1 MTSYWAEARSA
12 AHTLSKWPGS
22 PRKPNQK
29 SRPRAARLSPM
40 STSQNE
46 KGLRRIIRSA
56 SAYVPQ
62 VPKPKKKISLTEKFV
77 WSGIALFAYLI
88 MGQIPLYGVTDD
100 PQFDFLA
107 FARVIFAAQQ
117 GTLMELGIGPIVTA
131 GLLMQLLKGSDLIR
145 LDFKNPDDRS
155 LFTSATKIVTI
166 IVIVAEGA
174 LYGFSVYGPL
184 VAHVDIIPVVIAQ
197 LIFASFLVMLMDEMV
212 QKGWG
217 VGSGLSLFIMAG
229 IAQTILWSVFSP
241 VPATDG
247 PVGVLPF
254 TIDAVANGHGYDS
267 IFRSGQLASLFA
279 LSLTIAVIL
288 ILVYIEGI
296 HVDIPIVSTKYRGF
310 TAVYPI
316 KLLYTSVIPVILASA
331 LIANGVFMGQMMW
344 ANYNPNNTNPVF
356 NWIAQFDPN
365 QAQTPTGGILYYM
378 TSPRS
383 LDHVAQDPV
392 RALVYIIFFTGIV
405 TVFSRLWVELGGL
418 SAKNAAKNL
427 LDADVQVPGFRRSEG
442 SVENLLN
449 RYIPSLT
456 IISGVIIGLL
466 ASLSDVLNVFGSGTG
481 LLLMV
486 NIMVSYYQT
495 LVKEQIDTYMPKLAA
510 LLGRK

>member
-1 MTSYWAEARSA
+1 
-12 AHTLSKWPGS
+12 
-22 PRKPNQK
+22 
-29 SRPRAARLSPM
+29 M
-40 STSQNE
+40 STTQNE
-46 KGLRRIIRSA
+46 HGLRRFIRTA

-62 VPKPKKKISLTEKFV
+62 VPKPKKKITLTEKFA
-77 WSGIALFAYLI
+77 WTGIALLAYLV
-88 MGQIPLYGVTDD
+88 MGQIPLYGVTED
-100 PQFDFLA
+100 PRFDFLA

-155 LFTSATKIVTI
+155 LFTSATKIVTL

-174 LYGFSVYGPL
+174 LYGVSVYGPL
-184 VAHVDIIPVVIAQ
+184 VDGMHIVGVVIAQ
-197 LIFASFLVMLMDEMV
+197 LIFASVLVMLMDELV

-229 IAQTILWSVFSP
+229 ITQTILWSTFSP
-241 VPATDG
+241 LPDLSTGAPIG
-247 PVGVLPF
+247 IAPF
-254 TIDAVANGHGYDS
+254 TIDAAMEGHWQDA
-267 IFRSGQLASLFA
+267 IFRSGQLPSIFA
-279 LSLTIAVIL
+279 LSLTIGVIL

-331 LIANGVFMGQMMW
+331 LIANAVFMGQMMW
-344 ANYNPNNTNPVF
+344 ANYNPNNTNEVF
-356 NWIAQFDPN
+356 NWIAQFDQN
-365 QAQTPTGGILYYM
+365 SQQTPTGGILYYV
-378 TSPRS
+378 TAPRS
-383 LDHVAQDPV
+383 LDSVVADPV
-392 RALVYIIFFTGIV
+392 RAAVYAIFFTAIV

-418 SAKNAAKNL
+418 SAKTAARNL
-427 LDADVQVPGFRRSEG
+427 LDADVQVPGFRRSEN
-442 SVENLLN
+442 SVETLLN

-456 IISGVIIGLL
+456 LISGIIIGLL
-466 ASLSDVLNVFGSGTG
+466 ASLSDMLGVFGTGTG
-481 LLLMV
+481 VLLMV

-495 LVKEQIDTYMPKLAA
+495 LVKEQVDTYMPKLAA

>member
-1 MTSYWAEARSA
+1 
-12 AHTLSKWPGS
+12 
-22 PRKPNQK
+22 
-29 SRPRAARLSPM
+29 M
-40 STSQNE
+40 STTQSE
-46 KGLRRIIRSA
+46 GGLRRFIRSA

-77 WSGIALFAYLI
+77 WTGIALLAYLV

-100 PQFDFLA
+100 PKFDFLA

-145 LDFKNPDDRS
+145 MDFKNPDDRS
-155 LFTSATKIVTI
+155 LFTSATKIVTL
-166 IVIVAEGA
+166 IVIVAEGV
-174 LYGFSVYGPL
+174 LYGSSVYGPL
-184 VAHVDIIPVVIAQ
+184 TAENAPYAIYIVIAQ
-197 LIFASFLVMLMDEMV
+197 LIGASAIVMLLDEMV

-217 VGSGLSLFIMAG
+217 IGSGLSLFIMAG

-241 VPATDG
+241 VPAQDG

-254 TIDAVANGHGYDS
+254 TIESIAEGNGADA
-267 IFRSGQLASLFA
+267 IFRSGQLPSLFTLA
-279 LSLTIAVIL
+279 LTIVVIL

-331 LIANGVFMGQMMW
+331 LLANAVFIGQMMW
-344 ANYNPNNTNPVF
+344 ANYNPNNTNPAF
-356 NWIAQFDPN
+356 NWIAQFDP
-365 QAQTPTGGILYYM
+365 QSQGGTATPTGGILYYI
-378 TSPRS
+378 TPPRGIE
-383 LDHVAQDPV
+383 ATAADPM
-392 RALVYIIFFTGIV
+392 RAVVYVIFLTGIV

-418 SAKNAAKNL
+418 SARTAARNL

-442 SVENLLN
+442 SVETLLN

-456 IISGVIIGLL
+456 LLSGMIIGLL
-466 ASLSDVLNVFGSGTG
+466 AGVSDVLNVFGTGTG
-481 LLLMV
+481 ILLLV

-495 LVKEQIDTYMPKLAA
+495 LVKEKVDTDMPNLAA

>member
-1 MTSYWAEARSA
+1 
-12 AHTLSKWPGS
+12 
-22 PRKPNQK
+22 
-29 SRPRAARLSPM
+29 M
-40 STSQNE
+40 STTQSE
-46 KGLRRIIRSA
+46 RGLRRFIRSA

-62 VPKPKKKISLTEKFV
+62 VPKPKRKISLTEKFV
-77 WSGIALFAYLI
+77 WTGIALLAYLV

-100 PQFDFLA
+100 PRFDFLA

-155 LFTSATKIVTI
+155 LFTSATKIVTL

-174 LYGFSVYGPL
+174 LYGASVYGPL
-184 VAHVDIIPVVIAQ
+184 TAENAPYAIYVVIGQ
-197 LIFASFLVMLMDEMV
+197 LIGASVIVMLLDEMI

-229 IAQTILWSVFSP
+229 VAQTILWSIFSP
-241 VPATDG
+241 VPAEDG

-254 TIDAVANGHGYDS
+254 TIESIAEGNGAEA
-267 IFRSGQLASLFA
+267 IFRSGQLPSLFVLA
-279 LSLTIAVIL
+279 LTIVIIL

-331 LIANGVFMGQMMW
+331 LLANAVFMGQMMW
-344 ANYNPNNTNPVF
+344 ANYNPNNTNPAF
-356 NWIAQFDPN
+356 NWIAQFDP
-365 QAQTPTGGILYYM
+365 QSQGGTATPTGGILYYI
-378 TSPRS
+378 TPPRG
-383 LDHVAQDPV
+383 LEVAAADPM
-392 RALVYIIFFTGIV
+392 RAVVYVIFLTAIV

-418 SAKNAAKNL
+418 SARKAARNL

-442 SVENLLN
+442 SVETLLN

-456 IISGVIIGLL
+456 LLSGMIIGLL
-466 ASLSDVLNVFGSGTG
+466 AGVSDVLNVFGTGTG
-481 LLLMV
+481 ILLLV

-495 LVKEQIDTYMPKLAA
+495 LVKEKVDTDMPNLAA

>member
-1 MTSYWAEARSA
+1 MSSTTQSEGIVRRFVKA
-12 AHTLSKWPGS
+12 ASV
-22 PRKPNQK
+22 
-29 SRPRAARLSPM
+29 
-40 STSQNE
+40 
-46 KGLRRIIRSA
+46 
-56 SAYVPQ
+56 YVPQ
-62 VPKPKKKISLTEKFV
+62 VPKPKRKISLTEKFV
-77 WSGIALFAYLI
+77 WTGIALLAYLV

-100 PQFDFLA
+100 PRFDFLA

-174 LYGFSVYGPL
+174 LYGASVYGPL
-184 VAHVDIIPVVIAQ
+184 TADEAPYAIYVVIGQ
-197 LIFASFLVMLMDEMV
+197 LIGASVIVMLMDEMI

-241 VPATDG
+241 VPADDG
-247 PVGVLPF
+247 PVGILPF
-254 TIDAVANGHGYDS
+254 TIDSIANGTAYDAV
-267 IFRSGQLASLFA
+267 FRVGQLPSLFVLA
-279 LSLTIAVIL
+279 LTVGIIL
-288 ILVYIEGI
+288 VLVYIEGI

-331 LIANGVFMGQMMW
+331 LIANAVFMGQMLW
-344 ANYNPNNTNPVF
+344 ANYNPNNQNPAF
-356 NWIAQFDPN
+356 NWIAMFDPN
-365 QAQTPTGGILYYM
+365 AQGSNPTPIGGILYYI
-378 TSPRS
+378 TAPRS
-383 LDHVAQDPV
+383 LDVAAADPL
-392 RALVYIIFFTGIV
+392 RALVYVIFMTAIV

-418 SAKNAAKNL
+418 SARTAARNL

-442 SVENLLN
+442 SVETLLN

-456 IISGVIIGLL
+456 LLSGMIIGLL
-466 ASLSDVLNVFGSGTG
+466 AGISDVLNVFGTGTG
-481 LLLMV
+481 ILLMV

-495 LVKEQIDTYMPKLAA
+495 LVKEQVDTYMPNLAA
-510 LLGRK
+510 LIGRRQ

>member
-1 MTSYWAEARSA
+1 MNTTS
-12 AHTLSKWPGS
+12 
-22 PRKPNQK
+22 
-29 SRPRAARLSPM
+29 
-40 STSQNE
+40 NE
-46 KGLRRIIRSA
+46 SVLRRAIRAVSG
-56 SAYVPQ
+56 YVPQ
-62 VPKPKKKISLTEKFV
+62 VPKPKKKISLTEKFA
-77 WSGIALFAYLI
+77 WTGIALLAYLI
-88 MGQIPLYGVTDD
+88 MGQIELYGVTNS
-100 PQFDFLA
+100 PRFDFLA

-166 IVIVAEGA
+166 IVIVAEGT
-174 LYGFSVYGPL
+174 LYGISVYGPL
-184 VAHVDIIPVVIAQ
+184 VAGPQIIPIVIAQ
-197 LIFASFLVMLMDEMV
+197 LVGASVIVMLLDELV

-217 VGSGLSLFIMAG
+217 IGSGLSLFIMAG

-241 VPATDG
+241 LPAGDG
-247 PVGVLPF
+247 PIGILPF
-254 TIDAVANGHGYDS
+254 SIDATMAGHGADAF
-267 IFRSGQLASLFA
+267 FRSGQLPSIFG
-279 LSLTIAVIL
+279 LSLTIGVIL
-288 ILVYIEGI
+288 VLVYIEGI

-316 KLLYTSVIPVILASA
+316 KLLYTSVIPVILSSA
-331 LIANGVFMGQMMW
+331 LLANAIFMGQMLW
-344 ANYNPNNTNPVF
+344 ANYNPNNQNPAF
-356 NWIAQFDPN
+356 NWLAQFDPGKS
-365 QAQTPTGGILYYM
+365 QTPIGGVLYYI

-383 LDHVAQDPV
+383 LDHVVADPV
-392 RALVYIIFFTGIV
+392 RAVVYVIFFTALV

-418 SAKNAAKNL
+418 SAKTAARNL

-442 SVENLLN
+442 SVESLLG
-449 RYIPSLT
+449 RYIPALT

-481 LLLMV
+481 ILLMV

-495 LVKEQIDTYMPKLAA
+495 LVKEQVDTYMPKLAA

>member
-1 MTSYWAEARSA
+1 
-12 AHTLSKWPGS
+12 
-22 PRKPNQK
+22 
-29 SRPRAARLSPM
+29 M
-40 STSQNE
+40 STTQSE
-46 KGLRRIIRSA
+46 GGLRRFIRSA
-56 SAYVPQ
+56 SAYVPM

-77 WSGIALFAYLI
+77 WTGIALLAYLV
-88 MGQIPLYGVTDD
+88 MGQIPLYGVTDE
-100 PQFDFLA
+100 PKFDFLA

-155 LFTSATKIVTI
+155 LFTSATKIVTL
-166 IVIVAEGA
+166 IVIVAEGV
-174 LYGFSVYGPL
+174 LYGSSVYGPL
-184 VAHVDIIPVVIAQ
+184 TAENAPHAIYIVIAQ
-197 LIFASFLVMLMDEMV
+197 LIGASAIVMLLDEMV

-217 VGSGLSLFIMAG
+217 IGSGLSLFIMAG
-229 IAQTILWSVFSP
+229 IAQAILWAVFSP
-241 VPATDG
+241 VPAQDG

-254 TIDAVANGHGYDS
+254 TIESIAEGNGADA
-267 IFRSGQLASLFA
+267 IFRSGQLPSLFTLA
-279 LSLTIAVIL
+279 LTIVIIL

-331 LIANGVFMGQMMW
+331 LLANAVFIGQMIW
-344 ANYNPNNTNPVF
+344 ANYNPNNTNPAF
-356 NWIAQFDPN
+356 NWIAQFDP
-365 QAQTPTGGILYYM
+365 QSQGGTATPTGGILYYI
-378 TSPRS
+378 TPPRS
-383 LDHVAQDPV
+383 LEAAAEDPM
-392 RALVYIIFFTGIV
+392 RAVVYVIFLTAIV

-418 SAKNAAKNL
+418 SPRTAARNL

-442 SVENLLN
+442 SVETLLN

-456 IISGVIIGLL
+456 LLSGMIIGLL
-466 ASLSDVLNVFGSGTG
+466 AGVSDVLNVFGSGTG
-481 LLLMV
+481 LLLLV

-495 LVKEQIDTYMPKLAA
+495 LVKEQIDTYMPNLAA

>member
-1 MTSYWAEARSA
+1 
-12 AHTLSKWPGS
+12 
-22 PRKPNQK
+22 
-29 SRPRAARLSPM
+29 M
-40 STSQNE
+40 STTQSE
-46 KGLRRIIRSA
+46 GGLRRFIRSA

-77 WSGIALFAYLI
+77 WTGIALLAYLV

-100 PQFDFLA
+100 PRFDFLA

-155 LFTSATKIVTI
+155 LFTSATKIVTL
-166 IVIVAEGA
+166 IVIVAEGV
-174 LYGFSVYGPL
+174 LYGSSVYGPL
-184 VAHVDIIPVVIAQ
+184 TAENAPYAIYVVIGQ
-197 LIFASFLVMLMDEMV
+197 LIGASAIVMLLDEMI

-241 VPATDG
+241 VPAEDG

-254 TIDAVANGHGYDS
+254 TIESIAEGNGAEA
-267 IFRSGQLASLFA
+267 IFRSGQLPSLFVLA
-279 LSLTIAVIL
+279 LTIVIIL

-331 LIANGVFMGQMMW
+331 LLANAVFIGQMMW
-344 ANYNPNNTNPVF
+344 ANYNPNNTNPAF
-356 NWIAQFDPN
+356 NWIAQFDP
-365 QAQTPTGGILYYM
+365 QSQGGTATPTGGILYYI
-378 TSPRS
+378 TPPRG
-383 LDHVAQDPV
+383 LEAAAADPM
-392 RALVYIIFFTGIV
+392 RAVVYVIFLTGIV

-418 SAKNAAKNL
+418 SARTAARNL

-442 SVENLLN
+442 SVETLLN

-456 IISGVIIGLL
+456 LLSGMIIGLL
-466 ASLSDVLNVFGSGTG
+466 AGVSDVLNVFGTGTG
-481 LLLMV
+481 ILLLV

-495 LVKEQIDTYMPKLAA
+495 LVKEKVDTDMPNLAA

>member
-1 MTSYWAEARSA
+1 
-12 AHTLSKWPGS
+12 
-22 PRKPNQK
+22 
-29 SRPRAARLSPM
+29 M
-40 STSQNE
+40 STTQSE
-46 KGLRRIIRSA
+46 GGLRRFIRSA

-77 WSGIALFAYLI
+77 WTGIALLAYLV
-88 MGQIPLYGVTDD
+88 MGQIPLYGVTNE
-100 PQFDFLA
+100 PKFDFLA

-155 LFTSATKIVTI
+155 LFTSETKIVTL
-166 IVIVAEGA
+166 IVIVAEGL
-174 LYGFSVYGPL
+174 LYGSSVYGPL
-184 VAHVDIIPVVIAQ
+184 TAESAPYAIYVVIAQ
-197 LIFASFLVMLMDEMV
+197 LIGASAIVMLLDEMV

-217 VGSGLSLFIMAG
+217 IGSGLSLFIMAG

-241 VPATDG
+241 VPAQDG

-254 TIDAVANGHGYDS
+254 TIQSIAEGNGADA
-267 IFRSGQLASLFA
+267 IFRSGQLPSLFTLA
-279 LSLTIAVIL
+279 LTIVVVL

-331 LIANGVFMGQMMW
+331 LLANAVFIGQMMW
-344 ANYNPNNTNPVF
+344 ANYNPNNTNPAF
-356 NWIAQFDPN
+356 NWIAQFDP
-365 QAQTPTGGILYYM
+365 QSQGGTATPTGGILYYI
-378 TSPRS
+378 TPPRGIE
-383 LDHVAQDPV
+383 AAAADPM
-392 RALVYIIFFTGIV
+392 RAVVYVIFLTGIV

-418 SAKNAAKNL
+418 SARTAARNL

-442 SVENLLN
+442 SVETLLN

-456 IISGVIIGLL
+456 LLSGMIIGLL
-466 ASLSDVLNVFGSGTG
+466 AGVSDVLNVFGTGTG
-481 LLLMV
+481 ILLLV

-495 LVKEQIDTYMPKLAA
+495 LVKEKVDTDMPNLAA

>member
-1 MTSYWAEARSA
+1 
-12 AHTLSKWPGS
+12 
-22 PRKPNQK
+22 
-29 SRPRAARLSPM
+29 M
-40 STSQNE
+40 STTQSE
-46 KGLRRIIRSA
+46 GGLRRFIRSA

-77 WSGIALFAYLI
+77 WTGIALLAYLV
-88 MGQIPLYGVTDD
+88 MGQIPLYGVTDE
-100 PQFDFLA
+100 PKFDFLA

-145 LDFKNPDDRS
+145 MDFKNPDDRS
-155 LFTSATKIVTI
+155 LFTSATKIVTL
-166 IVIVAEGA
+166 IVIVAEGV
-174 LYGFSVYGPL
+174 LYGSSVYGPL
-184 VAHVDIIPVVIAQ
+184 TAENAPYAIYIVIAQ
-197 LIFASFLVMLMDEMV
+197 LIGASAIVMLLDEMV

-217 VGSGLSLFIMAG
+217 IGSGLSLFIMAG

-241 VPATDG
+241 VPAQDG

-254 TIDAVANGHGYDS
+254 TIESIAEGNGADA
-267 IFRSGQLASLFA
+267 IFRSGQLPSLFTLA
-279 LSLTIAVIL
+279 LTIVVIL

-331 LIANGVFMGQMMW
+331 LLANAVFIGQMMW
-344 ANYNPNNTNPVF
+344 ANYNPNNTNPAF
-356 NWIAQFDPN
+356 NWIAQFDP
-365 QAQTPTGGILYYM
+365 QSQGGTATPTGGILYYI
-378 TSPRS
+378 TPPRGIE
-383 LDHVAQDPV
+383 ATAADPM
-392 RALVYIIFFTGIV
+392 RAVVYVIFLTGIV

-418 SAKNAAKNL
+418 SARTAARNL

-442 SVENLLN
+442 SVETLLN

-456 IISGVIIGLL
+456 LLSGMIIGLL
-466 ASLSDVLNVFGSGTG
+466 AGVSDVLNVFGSGTG
-481 LLLMV
+481 ILLLV

-495 LVKEQIDTYMPKLAA
+495 LVKEQVDTYMPNLAA

>member
-1 MTSYWAEARSA
+1 
-12 AHTLSKWPGS
+12 
-22 PRKPNQK
+22 
-29 SRPRAARLSPM
+29 M
-40 STSQNE
+40 STTQSE
-46 KGLRRIIRSA
+46 GGLRRFIRSA

-77 WSGIALFAYLI
+77 WTGIALLAYLV

-100 PQFDFLA
+100 PRFDFLA

-155 LFTSATKIVTI
+155 LFTSATKIVTL

-174 LYGFSVYGPL
+174 LYGSSVYGPL
-184 VAHVDIIPVVIAQ
+184 TAENAPYAIYVVIAQ
-197 LIFASFLVMLMDEMV
+197 LIGASAIVMLLDEMI

-241 VPATDG
+241 VPAEDG

-254 TIDAVANGHGYDS
+254 TIESIAEGNGAEA
-267 IFRSGQLASLFA
+267 IFRAGQLPSLFTLA
-279 LSLTIAVIL
+279 LTIVIIL

-331 LIANGVFMGQMMW
+331 LLANAVFIGQMIW
-344 ANYNPNNTNPVF
+344 ANYNPNNTNPAF
-356 NWIAQFDPN
+356 NSIAQFDP
-365 QAQTPTGGILYYM
+365 QSQGGTATPTGGILYYI
-378 TSPRS
+378 TPPRG
-383 LDHVAQDPV
+383 LEAAAADPL
-392 RALVYIIFFTGIV
+392 RAVIYVIFLTAIV

-418 SAKNAAKNL
+418 SARTAARNL

-442 SVENLLN
+442 SVETLLN

-456 IISGVIIGLL
+456 LLSGMIIGLL
-466 ASLSDVLNVFGSGTG
+466 AGVSDVLNVFGTGTG
-481 LLLMV
+481 ILLMV

-495 LVKEQIDTYMPKLAA
+495 LVKEKVDTDMPNLAA